1 MKKFW
6 QKVLLLPYKSNSQDN
21 PLHENQV
28 RELLEEDYVII
39 TKQEFEDE
47 YDADYD
53 KLPVGYGVYQPNGDQ
68 QSPDFRVKHE
78 EGETQ
83 DIECKSSKQTFPT
96 YNGGLPKKGVIY
108 IFCTKKYNETTI
120 YFAEDVVSDADRE
133 WLDETVVLLNE
144 LLTEQQKKKPID
156 EFNRGFD
163 FYIRNMY
170 TQAGRGKKDYFKHSQ
185 RKSCESNVLN
195 YNW

>member
-1 MKKFW
+1 MF
-6 QKVLLLPYKSNSQDN
+6 
-21 PLHENQV
+21 
-28 RELLEEDYVII
+28 
-39 TKQEFEDE
+39 
-47 YDADYD
+47 
-53 KLPVGYGVYQPNGDQ
+53 
-68 QSPDFRVKHE
+68 
-78 EGETQ
+78 
-83 DIECKSSKQTFPT
+83 
-96 YNGGLPKKGVIY
+96 IY